1 MTDLYTTAQ
10 EFKGRLLK
18 GDRAAAGDILRAYG
32 LAVRRISARIKQLTD
47 QIQAARLQGEEISSG
62 WLYER
67 DRLTNLKREIIVE
80 LQRFSRVASLRVARE
95 QSAARELGAD
105 AAQALI
111 GESDGAPVA
120 IRLGT
125 FGSRA
130 SSALAGFAADGSPL
144 RELFIER
151 GLEVARRVSDELVA
165 GVAEG
170 QPARVIAARMRIAF
184 GGDLARSLTIARTET
199 VRAYREASRETYV
212 ANAAVLRGW
221 YWQAALD
228 ARTCVVCIAMH
239 GTVFPVSARLESH
252 VNCRCVPVPLTTAA
266 PLPETGPEWF
276 ARQEP
281 GLQRQ
286 VLGAAKFE
294 AFREGKFELKDLV
307 GVSHSERWGV
317 SRYER
322 PLSAILNEE

>member
-1 MTDLYTTAQ
+1 MTDIYTSA
-10 EFKGRLLK
+10 EEWKARLLR
-18 GDRAAAGDILRAYG
+18 GEREAAGDLLRAYG
-32 LAVRRISARIKQLTD
+32 LAVRRISARIKELTD
-47 QIQAARLQGEEISSG
+47 QIQAARLQGESISSG

-80 LQRFSRVASLRVARE
+80 LQRFSRVASIRVARE
-95 QSAARELGAD
+95 QAAAKELGAE

-111 GESDGAPVA
+111 GESDGAPIA

-125 FGSRA
+125 FGARA
-130 SSALAGFAADGSPL
+130 SATIAGFASDGSPL
-144 RELFIER
+144 RELFAEQAVA
-151 GLEVARRVSDELVA
+151 VARRVSDELVA

-170 QPARVIAARMRIAF
+170 QSARVIAARMRVAF
-184 GGDLARSLTIARTET
+184 GGDLARALTIARTET
-199 VRAYREASRETYV
+199 VRAYREASRAAFVT
-212 ANAAVLRGW
+212 NASVLRGW

-239 GTVFPVSARLESH
+239 GQVFPVSARLESH
-252 VNCRCVPVPLTTAA
+252 PNCRCVPVPLTTAA

-276 ARQEP
+276 ARQEA

-294 AFREGKFELKDLV
+294 AFREGKFEVKDLV
-307 GVSHSERWGV
+307 GVRHSERWGT
-317 SRYER
+317 SRFEK
-322 PLSAILNEE
+322 PLSAILSEE